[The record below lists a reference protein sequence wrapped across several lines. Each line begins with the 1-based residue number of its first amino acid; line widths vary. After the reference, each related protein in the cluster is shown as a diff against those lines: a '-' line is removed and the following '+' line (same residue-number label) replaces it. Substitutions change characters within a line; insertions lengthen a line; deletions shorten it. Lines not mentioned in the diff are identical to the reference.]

1 MAGFFKSQDRL
12 SKKSSFEQAYF
23 GTLKVKFQELAIMS
37 APLTGRLLE

>member
-23 GTLKVKFQELAIMS
+23 GTLILAQCYLVI
-37 APLTGRLLE
+37 L